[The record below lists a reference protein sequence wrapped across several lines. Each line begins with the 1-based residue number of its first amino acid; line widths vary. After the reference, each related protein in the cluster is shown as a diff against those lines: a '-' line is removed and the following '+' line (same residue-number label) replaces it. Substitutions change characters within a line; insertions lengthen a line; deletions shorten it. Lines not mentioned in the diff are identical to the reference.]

1 MMRLWPSSL
10 IGRTVVV
17 LLLGLVLSNLI
28 GFGFYWHDRAHS
40 LAAARANYL
49 ADRIVSLTS
58 SVEEVAPAVRPEFV
72 RRLRGPGFRVAFT
85 PVDSLAP
92 TGLIVGPWQRTIREA
107 VIDEWGSDPG
117 DRLRIGVVPPEKINR
132 LIEEFVQRDRN
143 DRRNQHMMDQN
154 SPRQGMRGR
163 GYRGGQGRNRGSAPD
178 DYPPPP
184 EYGEEI
190 LAVSFQLSGGGWM
203 NFLMLM
209 PQSDLKPFWATG
221 IFLPV
226 LLATLAVIAIS
237 VFAVWRAI
245 APLALF
251 TRAAE
256 RLGRDVT
263 APPLEE
269 RGPREVSHAARAFN
283 GMQKRLRS
291 FIEDRTQMLAA
302 ISHDLRTPI
311 TRMRLRAE
319 FVEDEEQR
327 DKMLKD
333 LDEMEA
339 MIAATLSF
347 ARDDATREQR
357 VQIDLADLLQSLCD
371 QAADG
376 GAAADYA
383 GPRRLAMFGA
393 PMALKRAFS
402 NLIDNALKYGNAVHV
417 ALEEGE
423 GEVVVTVADEGP
435 GIPENQLEKVFAAFY
450 RVEGSRSRETGGVG
464 LGLAVVR
471 SILRGHGGDIALSN
485 RPEGGLQ
492 ATVTL
497 PRD

>member
-1 MMRLWPSSL
+1 MRLWPASL
-10 IGRTVVV
+10 FGRTVVV

-28 GFGFYWHDRAHS
+28 GFAFYWHDRVRS
-40 LAAARANYL
+40 LIDARAGHL
-49 ADRIVSLTS
+49 ADRIVSLTAI
-58 SVEEVAPAVRPEFV
+58 VEDIAPPARPDFV
-72 RRLRGPGFRVAFT
+72 RQLRAPGFRLAYT
-85 PVDSLAP
+85 PQESLAP
-92 TGLIVGPWQRTIREA
+92 ERVLTGPWAGAIRSALAEELGA
-107 VIDEWGSDPG
+107 DPG
-117 DRLRIGVVPPEKINR
+117 ERLRIGLVPPEKR
-132 LIEEFVQRDRN
+132 DVLIAEFTGRERG
-143 DRRNQHMMDQN
+143 DRRGPGMMGRD
-154 SPRQGMRGR
+154 SAMPEMMARGR
-163 GYRGGQGRNRGSAPD
+163 GFRGGQGRGREFGRGD
-178 DYPPPP
+178 LPPPP
-184 EYGEEI
+184 DYVDDI
-190 LAVSFQLSGGGWM
+190 LAVSFRLSKGGWM
-203 NFLMLM
+203 NFLAPKVGL
-209 PQSDLKPFWATG
+209 QPFWATG

-237 VFAVWRAI
+237 VLAVWRAT

-256 RLGRDVT
+256 RLGRDVA
-263 APPLEE
+263 APPLDE

-291 FIEDRTQMLAA
+291 YIEDRTQMLAA

-319 FVEDEEQR
+319 FVEEGEQR
-327 DKMLKD
+327 DKMLRD

-347 ARDDATREQR
+347 ARDDATREER

-371 QAADG
+371 EAVDG
-376 GAAADYA
+376 GGEAEYA

-393 PMALKRAFS
+393 PVALKRAFS
-402 NLIDNALKYGNAVHV
+402 NLIGNALKYGQAARVS
-417 ALEEGE
+417 LQQGE
-423 GEVVVTVADEGP
+423 AEITVLVEDEGT
-435 GIPENQLEKVFAAFY
+435 GIPEDQLEKVFAAFY

-471 SILRGHGGDIALSN
+471 SILRAHGGDITLAN
-485 RPEGGLQ
+485 RPEGGLR

>member
-1 MMRLWPSSL
+1 MRLWPSSL

-28 GFGFYWHDRAHS
+28 GFGFYWNDRVRS
-40 LAAARANYL
+40 LADARAGHL
-49 ADRIVSLTS
+49 AARIVSLTA
-58 SVEEVAPAVRPEFV
+58 SVDEVAPAARPDFV

-85 PVDSLAP
+85 PADSLAP
-92 TGLIVGPWQRTIREA
+92 SGLIAGPWQRTIRSA
-107 VIDEWGSDPG
+107 VIDEWGGDPG
-117 DRLRIGVVPPEKINR
+117 DRLRIGVVPPEKR
-132 LIEEFVQRDRN
+132 DLLTAEFVQRDRN
-143 DRRNQHMMDQN
+143 DWRGSRMRNQDSSRRGMM
-154 SPRQGMRGR
+154 GR
-163 GYRGGQGRNRGSAPD
+163 GYRGGQGRNRGFGPD
-178 DYPPPP
+178 DFPPPSD
-184 EYGEEI
+184 YGEDI
-190 LAVSFQLSGGGWM
+190 LAVSFQLTDGGWM
-203 NFLMLM
+203 NFLM
-209 PQSDLKPFWATG
+209 PQLNLKPFWATG
-221 IFLPV
+221 VFLPV

-251 TRAAE
+251 THAAE

-263 APPLEE
+263 APPLDE
-269 RGPREVSHAARAFN
+269 RGPREVSLAARAFN

-347 ARDDATREQR
+347 ARDDATREER

-371 QAADG
+371 EAADG
-376 GAAADYA
+376 GGSADYT
-383 GPRRLAMFGA
+383 GPRRLVMFGA

-402 NLIDNALKYGNAVHV
+402 NLIGNALKYGHAAHV
-417 ALEEGE
+417 TLEDGE
-423 GEVVVTVADEGP
+423 GEVVISIADEGP
-435 GIPENQLEKVFAAFY
+435 GIPENQLDKVFAAFY
-450 RVEGSRSRETGGVG
+450 RVESSRSRETGGVG

-471 SILRGHGGDIALSN
+471 SILRGHGGDIELAN
-485 RPEGGLQ
+485 RPEGGLK